1 MKKYQ
6 HTIPITAIVE
16 NNGQFLFIKRSR
28 NERNMAGKWV
38 FPGGKVEHGEDAIQG
53 LFRELKEETGLQFSD
68 RVAFLSSYYFLRK
81 EDGSSSIGLVFL
93 VSSTNREIKMDDSIE
108 TYKWINPEEIADYT
122 FSYKDITDFDN
133 QTMVTIPGMEVHV
146 RNAIVA
152 LKNNTFMNRNLL
164 SVTEYQRR
172 NCSMTKAYLTM
183 LADAN
188 NTEEYL
194 KDNYFPIIEV

>member
-108 TYKWINPEEIADYT
+108 TYKWINP
-122 FSYKDITDFDN
+122 
-133 QTMVTIPGMEVHV
+133 
-146 RNAIVA
+146 
-152 LKNNTFMNRNLL
+152 
-164 SVTEYQRR
+164 
-172 NCSMTKAYLTM
+172 
-183 LADAN
+183 
-188 NTEEYL
+188 
-194 KDNYFPIIEV
+194 

>member
-172 NCSMTKAYLTM
+172 NCSMKKAYLTM